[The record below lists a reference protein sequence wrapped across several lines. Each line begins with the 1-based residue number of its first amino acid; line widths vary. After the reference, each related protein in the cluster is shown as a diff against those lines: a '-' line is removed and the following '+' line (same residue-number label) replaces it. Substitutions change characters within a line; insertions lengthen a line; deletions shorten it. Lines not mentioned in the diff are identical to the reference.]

1 MSAPASAARL
11 ALPAGSATNAPGV
24 PVAVALGSNLGNREA
39 TLVAALDALRALIPD
54 LRASTFHDTAPV
66 GVQSPQPRYLNAA
79 AVGTTALSARSLL
92 DALLAIERRFG
103 RERAF
108 QNAPRTL
115 DLDLIFY
122 GREVID
128 EPGLV
133 VPHSRFRDRAFV
145 LEPLVEI
152 APQMS
157 DPVTGKSIEELLRGL
172 R

>member
-11 ALPAGSATNAPGV
+11 ALPAGSATNAPGA
-24 PVAVALGSNLGNREA
+24 PVAVALGSNLGDREA

-66 GVQSPQPRYLNAA
+66 GVPSPQPRYLNAA

-92 DALLAIERRFG
+92 DALLAIEHRFG
-103 RERAF
+103 RARAF

-115 DLDLIFY
+115 DLDLILY
-122 GREVID
+122 GRDVID

-133 VPHSRFRDRAFV
+133 VPHARFRDRAFV

>member
-1 MSAPASAARL
+1 M
-11 ALPAGSATNAPGV
+11 
-24 PVAVALGSNLGNREA
+24 
-39 TLVAALDALRALIPD
+39 AALDALRTLIPD
-54 LRASTFHDTAPV
+54 LRASTFHDTEPV
-66 GVQSPQPRYLNAA
+66 GVPSPHPRYLNAA
-79 AVGTTALSARSLL
+79 AVGTTVLSARSLL
-92 DALLAIERRFG
+92 DALLAIEQRFG

-115 DLDLIFY
+115 DLDLVLY

-133 VPHSRFRDRAFV
+133 VPHARFRDRAFV

-152 APQMS
+152 APEMA
-157 DPVTGKSIEELLRGL
+157 DPVTGKSVEELLRDL

>member
-1 MSAPASAARL
+1 
-11 ALPAGSATNAPGV
+11 
-24 PVAVALGSNLGNREA
+24 
-39 TLVAALDALRALIPD
+39 VAALDALRTLIPD

-66 GVQSPQPRYLNAA
+66 GVPSPHPRYLNAA
-79 AVGTTALSARSLL
+79 AVGTTVLSARSLL
-92 DALLAIERRFG
+92 DALLAIEQRFG

-115 DLDLIFY
+115 DLDLVLY

-133 VPHSRFRDRAFV
+133 VPHARFRDRAFV

-152 APQMS
+152 APEMA
-157 DPVTGKSIEELLRGL
+157 DPVTGKSVEELLRDL

>member
-1 MSAPASAARL
+1 L
-11 ALPAGSATNAPGV
+11 ALPAGSATNAPGA
-24 PVAVALGSNLGNREA
+24 PVAVALGSNLGDREA
-39 TLVAALDALRALIPD
+39 TLVAALDALRGLIPD

-66 GVQSPQPRYLNAA
+66 GVRSPQPRYLNAA

-92 DALLAIERRFG
+92 DALLAIEQSFG
-103 RERAF
+103 RERSF

-115 DLDLIFY
+115 DLDLVLY

-133 VPHSRFRDRAFV
+133 VPHPRFRDRAFV

-157 DPVTGKSIEELLRGL
+157 DPVTGKSIEELLRSL

>member
-24 PVAVALGSNLGNREA
+24 PVAVALGSNLGDREA

-66 GVQSPQPRYLNAA
+66 GVPSPQPRYLNAA

-92 DALLAIERRFG
+92 DALLAIEQRLG

-115 DLDLIFY
+115 DLDLVLY
-122 GREVID
+122 GRDVID
-128 EPGLV
+128 QPGLV
-133 VPHSRFRDRAFV
+133 VPHPRFRDRAFV

-152 APQMS
+152 APQML
-157 DPVTGKSIEELLRGL
+157 DPVTGKNVEELLRTL